1 MSWVAAGVGA
11 ATVVS
16 GLVSGSKASKQ
27 KKQELAL
34 KKEALAFDK
43 QRYTDATDLYSGSIK
58 SLVDL
63 ANQDATPDLGGVTSR
78 ALADV
83 TTQFDNAQEIIARNN
98 ARMGINPNSGQAQ
111 ASIRQTALAEA
122 LAKAGVSSAAREQER
137 VNANNQ
143 QWNRLNTVST
153 LGVNQINGTA
163 ANMNQST
170 NSLANAYG
178 RDSDYLNQAAS
189 GAITSGLSAIAG
201 ADWSGLSGG
210 ATPQKSAAPSKLA
223 K

>member
-27 KKQELAL
+27 QKKEFAL
-34 KKEALAFDK
+34 KQEALAFDK
-43 QRYTDATDLYSGSIK
+43 QRYSDATDLYSGSIK
-58 SLVDL
+58 GLVDL
-63 ANQDATPDLGGVTSR
+63 ANDDVSPDLGGVTSR

-83 TTQFDNAQEIIARNN
+83 STQFDNAQEILARQN

-111 ASIRQTALAEA
+111 ASMRQTALAEA
-122 LAKAGVSSAAREQER
+122 LAKSGITTAAREQER

-143 QWNRLNTVST
+143 HWNRLNTVAT

-163 ANMNQST
+163 ANVNQSA
-170 NSLANAYG
+170 NSLANSYG
-178 RDSDYLNQAAS
+178 RNADYLNQAS
-189 GAITSGLSAIAG
+189 SNAISSGLGAIAG
-201 ADWSGLSGG
+201 ADWGGLGSSSG
-210 ATPQKSAAPSKLA
+210 AQKSAPSKLG